1 MNNFR
6 TNLLACVLAIFV
18 SGCGFRFI
26 YNHLDWWANWY
37 LDDYVTLTELQ
48 QQAFDRSFEA
58 LHDWHRTTQLPLYVK
73 QLKALQFSINNDLGE
88 QQVAE
93 NLTQLLEHWQNILIA
108 VEPKLQ
114 PLAFSLSAKQK
125 QQLLLALKAAQQEQ
139 IDDNE
144 ILTQQQWI
152 EVRAEQQ
159 TDQLKAWFGR
169 LSTKQKQQVSLLSQS
184 YQRSF
189 EPRMNYRQHWTNQ
202 FAELLNSELPEH
214 QFKFE
219 FYRLF
224 VNGRSLRDDN
234 LNAITKNNNQ
244 VFARIFVYM
253 TTSATDKQRKRINKK
268 INKLV
273 GDLNYLIA
281 ND

>member
-6 TNLLACVLAIFV
+6 THLLACILAIFV

-37 LDDYVTLTELQ
+37 LDDYVTLTESQ

-73 QLKALQFSINNDLGE
+73 QLKALQFSINNDLGD
-88 QQVAE
+88 QQVTE
-93 NLTQLLEHWQNILIA
+93 NLTQLLEHWQNILMA

-144 ILTQQQWI
+144 ILTQQQWF

-169 LSTKQKQQVSLLSQS
+169 LSTKQKQQVNLLSQS

-202 FAELLNSELPEH
+202 FAELLNAELPEH

-253 TTSATDKQRKRINKK
+253 ATSATDKQRKRINKK

-273 GDLNYLIA
+273 GDLKYLIA

>member
-6 TNLLACVLAIFV
+6 THLLACILAIFV

-73 QLKALQFSINNDLGE
+73 QLKALQFSINNDLSE

-144 ILTQQQWI
+144 MLTQQQWF
-152 EVRAEQQ
+152 EVRADQQ

-169 LSTKQKQQVSLLSQS
+169 LSTKQKQQVNLLSQS

-189 EPRMNYRQHWTNQ
+189 EPRMNYRQYWTNQ
-202 FAELLNSELPEH
+202 FAELLNAELPEH

-234 LNAITKNNNQ
+234 LTAITKNNNQ

-253 TTSATDKQRKRINKK
+253 ATSATDKQRKRINKK

>member
-6 TNLLACVLAIFV
+6 TNLLACVLAILV

-26 YNHLDWWANWY
+26 YNHLDWWTNWY

-48 QQAFDRSFEA
+48 QQAFDTSFEA

-144 ILTQQQWI
+144 MLTQQQWF

-159 TDQLKAWFGR
+159 IDQLKAWFGR
-169 LSTKQKQQVSLLSQS
+169 LTPRQKEQVSLLSQS

-202 FAELLNSELPEH
+202 FAELLNAELPEH

-244 VFARIFVYM
+244 LFARIFVYM
-253 TTSATDKQRKRINKK
+253 ATSATDKQRKRINKK
-268 INKLV
+268 INTVV

>member
-48 QQAFDRSFEA
+48 QQAFDTSFEA

-73 QLKALQFSINNDLGE
+73 QLKALQFSINNDLSE

-144 ILTQQQWI
+144 MLTQQQWF
-152 EVRAEQQ
+152 EVRADQQ

-169 LSTKQKQQVSLLSQS
+169 LSTKQKQQVNLLSQS

-202 FAELLNSELPEH
+202 FAELLNAELPEH

-244 VFARIFVYM
+244 LFARIFVYM
-253 TTSATDKQRKRINKK
+253 ATSATDKQRKRINKK
-268 INKLV
+268 INTVV